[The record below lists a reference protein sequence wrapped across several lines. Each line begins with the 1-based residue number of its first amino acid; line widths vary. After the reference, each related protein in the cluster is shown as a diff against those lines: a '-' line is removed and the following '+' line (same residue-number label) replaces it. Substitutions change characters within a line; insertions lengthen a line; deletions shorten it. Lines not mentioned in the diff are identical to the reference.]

1 VKDRIMT
8 LVGGNVLTIQLLP
21 GNVLITRDPIIDTT
35 PSGLIV
41 LPPHYEELS
50 TRAYV
55 HLHEPGGYWE
65 WWGGEP
71 PLTGAWVVIEKLAG
85 RPFTLHGLDLW
96 ILPEHSILAVEEAQ
110 CSETS

>member
-1 VKDRIMT
+1 M
-8 LVGGNVLTIQLLP
+8 GGNSPSIQILP
-21 GNVLITRDPIIDTT
+21 GYVLLSRDPLIKVTPAGII
-35 PSGLIV
+35 
-41 LPPHYEELS
+41 LPPHGEELS

-55 HLHEPGGYWE
+55 HLHEPGGYWS

-85 RPFTLHGLDLW
+85 RPFTLHGLELW
-96 ILPEHSILAVEEAQ
+96 LFPEHSILAVEEAQ